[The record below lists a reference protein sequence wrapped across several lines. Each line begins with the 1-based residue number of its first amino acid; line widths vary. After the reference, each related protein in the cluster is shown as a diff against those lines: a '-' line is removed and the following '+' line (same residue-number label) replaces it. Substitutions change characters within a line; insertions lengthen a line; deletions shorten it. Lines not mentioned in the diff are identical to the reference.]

1 MQAKDDHCTDGDIG
15 DNSASDTVQCAE
27 QMYDGKDGDDVDH
40 EVECDMEHE
49 PVLINMPVEKKETR
63 SQCYD
68 ADCEFS
74 LWFYFFEP

>member
-27 QMYDGKDGDDVDH
+27 QMYDGKDGDNVDY

-49 PVLINMPVEKKETR
+49 PVLVDMPVEKKKTR
-63 SQCYD
+63 CQCNN
-68 ADCEFS
+68 ANSEFPNW
-74 LWFYFFEP
+74 LHFFEP